1 MVTRNDKLRKTP
13 TVVGIIR
20 LCSRQFVKDEVY
32 IHCMD
37 ARIQKEKNSNGGY
50 LILPGDVPSNIFGN
64 FYN

>member
-1 MVTRNDKLRKTP
+1 M
-13 TVVGIIR
+13 
-20 LCSRQFVKDEVY
+20 QFVKDEVY

-37 ARIQKEKNSNGGY
+37 ARIQKEKKSNGGY

>member
-1 MVTRNDKLRKTP
+1 ME
-13 TVVGIIR
+13 
-20 LCSRQFVKDEVY
+20 FVKDEVY

-37 ARIQKEKNSNGGY
+37 ARIQKKKSNGGY

>member
-1 MVTRNDKLRKTP
+1 M
-13 TVVGIIR
+13 
-20 LCSRQFVKDEVY
+20 QFVKDEVY

-37 ARIQKEKNSNGGY
+37 AEKKSNGGY

>member
-1 MVTRNDKLRKTP
+1 MATRNDKLRKTP

-37 ARIQKEKNSNGGY
+37 ARIQKKKIPMGV
-50 LILPGDVPSNIFGN
+50 I
-64 FYN
+64 